1 MLPVALVGFG
11 WWGRTIASR
20 LKENSLF
27 ELVCVVEPN
36 ADAHSDIIEMGLTPI
51 LDFDEAVK
59 MENVRAL
66 ILTSPN
72 DLHDQQIAQSVAEGK
87 TCFL

>member
-20 LKENSLF
+20 LRENSLF

-36 ADAHSDIIEMGLTPI
+36 SDAHKDIIEMGLKPI
-51 LDFDEAVK
+51 LEFDEVYF
-59 MENVRAL
+59 NY
-66 ILTSPN
+66 P
-72 DLHDQQIAQSVAEGK
+72 
-87 TCFL
+87 FF